1 LRKVA
6 LVSAAQSRFG
16 EFGPMGIKE
25 LFQEAYRETL
35 EGLDYPLEGRRI
47 QAAYIGSLGVG
58 GFQLGQSA
66 PLLTTNLGLGAI
78 PSVRVENACASG
90 GYALLEAI
98 GAVASGEHDLVLAA
112 GVEKMRDMSSSKGR
126 YWLGVSGDTEYERL
140 AGLTFAG
147 IYALIASRYMYE
159 YGAEKKH
166 LAMVAVKN
174 HANGVNNPKAHMRKA
189 ITLQQAMAAPNVA
202 WPLGLFDCSL
212 TSDGAACALVAP
224 LEMAREFTRK
234 PVAVVG
240 YGAASDHLAIHD
252 REVVTSLAASV
263 EAGRRAMAMAGIGP
277 GDIQVAEVHDC
288 FTIAEILAYED
299 LGFCGRGQAPRL
311 LEEGFTLPG
320 GRVVVNPSGGLKSKG
335 HPLGATGIAQAA
347 EIFHQ
352 LRDECGAR
360 QVKGAHTG
368 LSHNVGGSGG
378 SASVVIYQ
386 RA

>member
-1 LRKVA
+1 MRKVA
-6 LVSAAQSRFG
+6 LVSADQSRFG
-16 EFGPMGIKE
+16 EFGSMGIKE

-66 PLLTTNLGLGAI
+66 PLLTTHLGLGAI

-98 GAVASGEHDLVLAA
+98 RAVASGEHDLVLAA

-147 IYALIASRYMYE
+147 IYALMASRYMHE
-159 YGAEKKH
+159 YGAKKRH

-174 HANGVNNPKAHMRKA
+174 HANGVKNPKAHMRKA
-189 ITLQQAMAAPNVA
+189 ISLEQAMAAPNVA

-224 LEMAREFTRK
+224 LEMAIEFTKK

-240 YGAASDHLAIHD
+240 YGAASDHLAVHD
-252 REVVTSLAASV
+252 REVVTSLGASV
-263 EAGRRAMAMAGIGP
+263 EAGRRAMAMAGMGP

-299 LGFCGRGQAPRL
+299 LGFCARGQAPRL
-311 LEEGFTLPG
+311 LEEGFTLNG
-320 GRVVVNPSGGLKSKG
+320 GRVAVNPSGGLKSKG
-335 HPLGATGIAQAA
+335 HPLGATGVAQAA